1 MTEQI
6 YINGVLMDMKS
17 GSPVSMVFQSPFFT
31 DIDNIVSNRTNS
43 VSFPVT
49 KNNLAAIDNAHL
61 SGSDSKFAYRK
72 HKAIY
77 YRDGIQ
83 IFSGLGTLLSI
94 TPTDIK
100 FTFTWGNVS
109 MFQKLLDYNLRDLKV
124 RSGESDILIP
134 WNDDAVKTNA
144 YYASNVSYGLH
155 RHPVLKVSTILDS
168 IEAACGVSFE
178 NKDVFN
184 QYRIPV
190 LGLSAD
196 DDAKRLQ
203 GVIMGG
209 NLYKDTRNYQY
220 HHFLTVGTGDRDV
233 RGICSSNGMFN
244 VEGFDTVRIKFA
256 AGFQYSVPAYSGV
269 NSQSI
274 RIYACTEDDTYRK
287 QIASI
292 PLTKSGSARFIYQ
305 IGSGLGEEK
314 VLDLNVSDY
323 SYLRIEV
330 FVAGTSQSSA
340 TPTFTSCVV
349 NIIPDI
355 DKDQELI
362 YGGVYP
368 LFHNLPDWTVSQLLK
383 NLMKMEGLFAVCP
396 DDKTIRFVSVDALYD
411 NRAMAIDVTNTLVL
425 SNGLPSEKSFVF
437 GSYARNNWFRY
448 ANDETVST
456 DASGKI
462 AIDDDTLEES
472 SDILTLDFAASD
484 MDNGVVSIP
493 LYTKNDN
500 GEYEY
505 EEVTPRI
512 LKTSAESSS
521 SAQEVLTFQGL
532 DWESLIASNYAMYA
546 STIQNAKC
554 IKASLLLSSLDLA
567 SLDLAVPL
575 YSYEMGHY
583 YAITKVTTK
592 NDGMADVELLQ
603 LGVTKTADDAFT
615 DDMELAVVPDG
626 DGDYVATLTNRS
638 LSQIGKINA
647 SGEYKVCLIRYG
659 YARRGLFYTYTDR
672 TGTKQTSKTA
682 RHANYIAAKNEAG
695 YKNVRFEEGGGKTP
709 CWRIIGYEKLY
720 KGSIAAHSQV
730 LKYYGGSTLVF
741 GLLEKMTLP
750 PMRKISKSKA
760 GRIRNRASDGLSE
773 LSIAL
778 YRKNENG
785 KWVIA
790 SNIVPVRSRTEA
802 KDAYWDFDQS
812 NIKYV

>member
-17 GSPVSMVFQSPFFT
+17 GSPVSLVFQSPYFT

-61 SGSDSKFAYRK
+61 SGSESKFAYRK
-72 HKAIY
+72 HRAIY

-134 WNDDAVKTNA
+134 WNDTEVKTSQ
-144 YYASNVSYGLH
+144 YYASNVNYGWH
-155 RHPVLKVSTILDS
+155 VHPVLKVSTVLDS

-178 NKDVFN
+178 NKDVFSA
-184 QYRIPV
+184 YRIPV
-190 LGLSAD
+190 LGVSAD
-196 DDAKRLQ
+196 DDSKRLQ

-209 NLYKDTRNYQY
+209 NLYKDTRYFQY
-220 HHFLTVGTGDRDV
+220 HHFLTVGPGDRDV
-233 RGICSSNGMFN
+233 RGICSDTGMFN
-244 VEGFDTVRIKFA
+244 VEGFNTVTIRFA

-274 RIYACTEDDTYRK
+274 RIYACSEDDKERK

-292 PLTKSGSARFIYQ
+292 PLRKSGSARFIYQ
-305 IGSGLGEEK
+305 IGDGLGEEK
-314 VLDLNVSDY
+314 VLNLNVADY

-330 FVAGTSQSSA
+330 FVAGTGQTSSS
-340 TPTFTSCVV
+340 PTFTQCSVSLV
-349 NIIPDI
+349 PDI

-362 YGGVYP
+362 YGGYYP

-411 NRAMAIDVTNTLVL
+411 NRAKAVDITHTLVL
-425 SNGLPSEKSFVF
+425 TNGLPTEKSFVF

-448 ANDETVST
+448 ASDETVST
-456 DASGKI
+456 DAKGEI

-484 MDNGVVSIP
+484 MDGSTVLIP
-493 LYTKNDN
+493 IYTKNDS
-500 GEYEY
+500 GEYVY
-505 EEVTPRI
+505 AEVTPRI
-512 LKTSAESSS
+512 LKVSPESSS

-532 DWESLIASNYAMYA
+532 DWESLIASKYDRYA
-546 STIQNAKC
+546 STIQKAKC
-554 IKASLLLSSLDLA
+554 IKASILMSPLDLSSLDLT
-567 SLDLAVPL
+567 VPL
-575 YSYEMGHY
+575 YSYELGHY
-583 YAITKVTTK
+583 FAITKVTTK
-592 NDGMADVELLQ
+592 NDGIADVELLQ
-603 LGVTKTADDAFT
+603 LGMAKTQDDAFA
-615 DDMELAVVPDG
+615 DDMELAVIPDG
-626 DGDYVATLTNRS
+626 EGDYVATLTNRS
-638 LSQIGKINA
+638 LSQIHSINA
-647 SGEYKVCLIRYG
+647 SGEYKVCLIRFG
-659 YARRGLFYTYTDR
+659 YARRGQFYTYTDR
-672 TGTKQTSKTA
+672 TGVKQTSKTA
-682 RHANYIAAKNEAG
+682 RHANYIPAKNEAG
-695 YKNVRFEEGGGKTP
+695 YKNVRFEEGGSTP
-709 CWRIIGYEKLY
+709 CWRIIGYEQLY
-720 KGSIAAHSQV
+720 KGKIAAHSQV
-730 LKYYGGSTLVF
+730 LKYYTGSTLVF
-741 GLLEKMTLP
+741 NLLDRIDLP
-750 PMRKISKSKA
+750 PMRKNCKA
-760 GRIRNRASDGLSE
+760 RSGRIRNRATDGLSE

-778 YRKNENG
+778 YRKNEKG

-812 NIKYV
+812 NIKNV